1 MKKEMSK
8 CDYLNLFVLYGR
20 KLGSGVERSLWL
32 MIGFLMLFF
41 DQPGAIAQDKKDA
54 SKNKLWISEVKYQ
67 DPATK
72 IYLGSPSILRL
83 NKKEILVTLD
93 YFGANRPKDNL
104 GRSNKTSVYKSVNEG
119 KSWKHISD
127 IDGMYWA
134 NLFEHKGK
142 IYLLGTTSA
151 NGSIAIRRTDDGG
164 KSWTSPINES
174 TGLLFKEG
182 INGAA
187 PRYHGAPTPVVKH
200 KGRLYRAFENVED
213 NTVRGMRGYRVL
225 VVSIDEN
232 DDLLD
237 ASKWTMSNQLSFD
250 AAAWDPPKSFSTT
263 GWLEGNMVEGTDGRL
278 WNILRVNSTP
288 FYDRAA
294 MVEIVDEGK
303 KVVFTPDNFIKF
315 PGAQSKFVIR
325 KDDKTGVYWA
335 MVNNNTNGKE
345 ANQRNVLSLYA
356 SKDLRN
362 WYPAKTLMED
372 NQGFSEKE
380 SIALTGFQYPDWQ
393 FDGKNIIYLSRTAY
407 GEGVPR
413 AHDSNRITFGRIEDF
428 RKLTPEDLKK

>member
-1 MKKEMSK
+1 MQMKSILKMRANIIKFITLGVLLHIAGTGYGKEK
-8 CDYLNLFVLYGR
+8 T
-20 KLGSGVERSLWL
+20 
-32 MIGFLMLFF
+32 
-41 DQPGAIAQDKKDA
+41 KKDSLA
-54 SKNKLWISEVKYQ
+54 NQLWISEVKYQ

-93 YFGANRPKDNL
+93 YFGTNRPKDHL
-104 GRSNKTSVYKSVNEG
+104 GRSNKTSVYKSVNDG
-119 KSWKHISD
+119 KTWKHIAD
-127 IDGMYWA
+127 INGMYWA

-142 IYLLGTTSA
+142 VYLLGTTSA

-164 KSWTSPINES
+164 KSWTNPINES

-182 INGAA
+182 PNGTA
-187 PRYHGAPTPVVKH
+187 PRYHCAPTPVVKH
-200 KGRLYRAFENVED
+200 NGRLYRAFENVED

-225 VVSIDEN
+225 VISINEN

-250 AAAWDPPKSFSTT
+250 AAAWDPPKSFPTT
-263 GWLEGNMVEGTDGRL
+263 GWLEGNMVEGTDGKL

-294 MVEIVDEGK
+294 MVEVTENGE

-325 KDDKTGVYWA
+325 KDHQTGIYWA

-362 WYPAKTLMED
+362 WYHAKTLIAD
-372 NQGFSEKE
+372 NQNLPEKE
-380 SIALTGFQYPDWQ
+380 SIKLTGFQYPDWQ

-407 GEGVPR
+407 GKGVPR
-413 AHDSNRITFGRIEDF
+413 AHDSNRITFGRVENF
-428 RKLTPEDLKK
+428 RTLTPENLLK